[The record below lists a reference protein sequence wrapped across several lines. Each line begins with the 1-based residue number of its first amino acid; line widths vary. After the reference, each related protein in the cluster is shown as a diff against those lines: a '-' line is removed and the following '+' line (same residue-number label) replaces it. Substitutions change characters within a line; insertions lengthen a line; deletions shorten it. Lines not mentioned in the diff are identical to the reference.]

1 MSAGGRT
8 RAGRSVGP
16 NLDGFTVLVSTLG
29 LVVAAIIG
37 LAYADAGDFEFDRIG
52 AGGGGGD
59 YALSPWTN
67 PDPVVADESDA
78 DTYRGPDG
86 AVIRLTGLDVDTPIV
101 LTPAEDTR
109 VSAVWVTGADGRIV
123 TEGEGGEPP
132 RFSTLWDGQIV
143 ILVEQPDVELW
154 IDGSGDEPWEASLR
168 FDRGLRADDV
178 LSSSQTL
185 MFTHD
190 GGATTARVSARGGDN
205 LSIQA
210 VTAHGSER
218 PLTEDSPFDRSIAW
232 RDAPL
237 VLFYIES
244 WHDTAWRIEFATNA
258 GSTPTPTPE
267 GTP

>member
-1 MSAGGRT
+1 MLIT
-8 RAGRSVGP
+8 
-16 NLDGFTVLVSTLG
+16 TVG
-29 LVVAAIIG
+29 LVTAG
-37 LAYADAGDFEFDRIG
+37 LIALGYAGAGDFEAGPIG
-52 AGGGGGD
+52 RAGGE

-67 PDPVVADESDA
+67 PDPVVAEEPEA

-86 AVIRLTGLDVDTPIV
+86 AVIRLTDLDVDTPII
-101 LTPAEDTR
+101 LTPAEGTR
-109 VSAVWVTGADGRIV
+109 VSAVWVTGTDGRMV

-132 RFSTLWDGQIV
+132 RFSPLRDGQVV

-154 IDGSGDEPWEASLR
+154 IDGPSDETWEASLR

-218 PLTEDSPFDRSIAW
+218 PLNEDSPFDRSIAW
-232 RDAPL
+232 RDSPL

-244 WHDTAWRIEFATNA
+244 WHDTAWRIEFPTDAA
-258 GSTPTPTPE
+258 STPTPTV
-267 GTP
+267 TP

>member
-8 RAGRSVGP
+8 RAARSRGP
-16 NLDGFTVLVSTLG
+16 SLEGFTVLITTVG
-29 LVVAAIIG
+29 LVTAG
-37 LAYADAGDFEFDRIG
+37 LIALGYAGAGDFEAGPIG
-52 AGGGGGD
+52 RAGGE

-67 PDPVVADESDA
+67 PDPVVAEEPEA

-86 AVIRLTGLDVDTPIV
+86 AVIRLSGLDVDTPII
-101 LTPAEDTR
+101 LTPAEGTR
-109 VSAVWVTGADGRIV
+109 VSAVWVTGTDGRIV

-132 RFSTLWDGQIV
+132 RFSPLWDGQVV

-154 IDGSGDEPWEASLR
+154 IDGPSDETWEASLR

-218 PLTEDSPFDRSIAW
+218 PLNEDSPFDRSIAW
-232 RDAPL
+232 RDSPL

-244 WHDTAWRIEFATNA
+244 WHDTAWRIEFPTDAA
-258 GSTPTPTPE
+258 STPTPTV
-267 GTP
+267 TP